1 MTKINQTVINHQPE
15 TLMINQVVVNLDQES
30 QAAVN
35 QASNLL
41 AVNLNH
47 QHLEQLV
54 MIVASVLFAISL

>member
-41 AVNLNH
+41 VVNLTH
-47 QHLEQLV
+47 PHLEQLV
-54 MIVASVLFAISL
+54 MRVASVLFAISL